1 MSMARLVITAVKV
14 EGRSK
19 SEVAR
24 DYGISRF
31 WVQQLVH
38 RFEVE
43 GEAAFEPRSRRPHSS
58 PHAVDLEVE
67 DEIVRLRKTLSK
79 KGWDAGA
86 ETIAG
91 HLAAAGVS
99 QVPAVSTIWRI
110 LCRRGFVTAQPQ
122 KRPRSSWKTFSAD
135 QPNERWQADITHWRL
150 ADGSE
155 VEILNILD
163 DHSRVCIAS
172 VARRVIP
179 GTQVWRIFAAAIS
192 RWGLPAEVLTDN
204 GAVFTGKQRGDGRV
218 ALEVEL
224 GLRGIRVSHSRP
236 YHPQTCGKVE
246 RFHQTEKKWLTA
258 QPRPATIAGL
268 QHQLNRFQNYYN
280 TVRPHR
286 ALSRRTPAQAYAAR
300 PKAVPTG
307 PIIPAHYRVQHDK
320 IDPGGSVTVRH
331 NSRLHHIGLGARL
344 AGTPVTLLI
353 DNLHIRI
360 IHRHTG
366 ELIRELILDP
376 TKDYQPRG
384 LPPAHPNNRR
394 QPHHGRHPDPGPTC
408 RPQPK
413 SRLAAGHPQGPG
425 LDPGED
431 GATITSRGCRTPP
444 QNATM
449 SRDTCQR
456 CPETSHLCAAR
467 ESNPQPAD

>member
-14 EGRSK
+14 EGRSR

-24 DYGISRF
+24 DYGISRV
-31 WVQQLVH
+31 WVQKLIH
-38 RFEVE
+38 RFEAE
-43 GEAAFEPRSRRPHSS
+43 GEAAYRPRSRRPHTS

-86 ETIAG
+86 ETIAA

-99 QVPAVSTIWRI
+99 PVPATSTIWRI
-110 LCRRGFVTAQPQ
+110 LCRRGFVTPQPQ
-122 KRPRSSWKTFSAD
+122 KRPRSSWRSFCAE

-163 DHSRVCIAS
+163 DHSRVCLTS

-179 GTQVWRIFAAAIS
+179 SPQVWAIFATAIQ
-192 RWGLPAEVLTDN
+192 RWGPPAEVLTDN

-218 ALEVEL
+218 ALEVQL
-224 GLRGIRVSHSRP
+224 GLRGIQVSHSRP

-258 QPRPATIAGL
+258 QPRAATIAGL
-268 QHQLNRFQNYYN
+268 QRQLNRFQTYYN

-286 ALSRRTPAQAYAAR
+286 ALRRRTPAQAYAAR

-307 PIIPAHYRVQHDK
+307 PIIPAHYRVRTDK
-320 IDPGGSVTVRH
+320 IDSGGSVTVRH

-353 DNLHIRI
+353 DNLHIRVI
-360 IHRHTG
+360 DRHTG
-366 ELIRELILDP
+366 ELIRELTLDP
-376 TKDYQPRG
+376 SRDYQPRG
-384 LPPAHPNNRR
+384 LPPGPPKRSPATPRQASRSRPNRA
-394 QPHHGRHPDPGPTC
+394 T
-408 RPQPK
+408 
-413 SRLAAGHPQGPG
+413 AAGVKAG
-425 LDPGED
+425 
-431 GATITSRGCRTPP
+431 RRPP
-444 QNATM
+444 AGH
-449 SRDTCQR
+449 R
-456 CPETSHLCAAR
+456 P
-467 ESNPQPAD
+467 